1 VVSNKKCEEQKG
13 LFTPV
18 RVDYSFNSFHPGYT
32 GGYSNLSPSGFY
44 SLEINEIVLPG
55 GHKFE

>member
-1 VVSNKKCEEQKG
+1 MFDPVGVVRTTTS
-13 LFTPV
+13 FTPG
-18 RVDYSFNSFHPGYT
+18 FT
-32 GGYSNLSPSGFY
+32 GGYSNLSPPGFY